1 MTGNGCTHSTPHLKE
16 CLLPRDMEGEAI
28 TVYMNESH
36 DMFPLLTSPFLL
48 PEAGNSVKHP
58 DWPLSAPLL
67 IQLPATRTE

>member
-1 MTGNGCTHSTPHLKE
+1 
-16 CLLPRDMEGEAI
+16 MEGEAI

-58 DWPLSAPLL
+58 DWPLSAPMTHSCSFSCPLHELNDLL
-67 IQLPATRTE
+67 HANNPDRLP